1 MGTQQRSAEYL
12 LPTWCQKTRGIGNNP
27 DFMRSLGAK
36 KNPRLP
42 HSKRPNPGWG
52 GNRQAQWPERRFE
65 AHRGSVG
72 QTGFWVKSW
81 DFILKCE
88 GFERFNL
95 QPSRKIHPPILP
107 KFAWLSW
114 KKDQTRVRRTLSQTF
129 FLQERSVTVWASR
142 SVLRTKSSTG
152 MEHGTVQWPLCPC
165 SRCSLWWPQEPGS
178 RDHITWCVWKWGIS
192 KYDNYK
198 RGNDDTPVFGYDFI
212 QILAFLVGS
221 ELKKLLRLWT
231 HAAKDGNKWKRRW
244 IFSEELR
251 CKKPGWLG
259 AEPIFRDPYH
269 ASIKVLHCKSCI
281 LLLMIDFWLVRK
293 HQEFLHI
300 SAVFQ
305 WTLAP
310 FCLSDLDLGNP
321 PRPRRVRF
329 AFSEAREVSH
339 WGAPRAMQFQDF
351 TIGIVHFMHFIL
363 GTWRFMTTNGQL
375 WSNWEWRNIVKSQK
389 PPVYGLFSMEY
400 HADLGLLAPQFFG
413 RTHIPMIV
421 HCIPI
426 LLIASITQFFLAT

>member
-1 MGTQQRSAEYL
+1 M
-12 LPTWCQKTRGIGNNP
+12 LPRMVTSG
-27 DFMRSLGAK
+27 S
-36 KNPRLP
+36 
-42 HSKRPNPGWG
+42 G
-52 GNRQAQWPERRFE
+52 GGFFRRNC
-65 AHRGSVG
+65 G
-72 QTGFWVKSW
+72 VKSRA
-81 DFILKCE
+81 DLGLSPFSE
-88 GFERFNL
+88 
-95 QPSRKIHPPILP
+95 IHIMP
-107 KFAWLSW
+107 
-114 KKDQTRVRRTLSQTF
+114 
-129 FLQERSVTVWASR
+129 ASR
-142 SVLRTKSSTG
+142 SYIV
-152 MEHGTVQWPLCPC
+152 
-165 SRCSLWWPQEPGS
+165 SLAYYCWWS
-178 RDHITWCVWKWGIS
+178 IFDLS
-192 KYDNYK
+192 
-198 RGNDDTPVFGYDFI
+198 GNTRNF
-212 QILAFLVGS
+212 
-221 ELKKLLRLWT
+221 
-231 HAAKDGNKWKRRW
+231 
-244 IFSEELR
+244 
-251 CKKPGWLG
+251 
-259 AEPIFRDPYH
+259 
-269 ASIKVLHCKSCI
+269 CI
-281 LLLMIDFWLVRK
+281 
-293 HQEFLHI
+293 FLHI

>member
-1 MGTQQRSAEYL
+1 
-12 LPTWCQKTRGIGNNP
+12 
-27 DFMRSLGAK
+27 MRSLGAK
-36 KNPRLP
+36 KSPRLP

-52 GNRQAQWPERRFE
+52 GDRQAQWPERRFE
-65 AHRGSVG
+65 AHRGVG

-152 MEHGTVQWPLCPC
+152 MEHGTVQWLCPC
-165 SRCSLWWPQEPGS
+165 SRCSLWWPQEAGS
-178 RDHITWCVWKWGIS
+178 RDHITWCVNGVPRKMTIIKGEMMIHMIRQCLDMIS
-192 KYDNYK
+192 DSRSWHSWDLNWQSYC
-198 RGNDDTPVFGYDFI
+198 
-212 QILAFLVGS
+212 AS
-221 ELKKLLRLWT
+221 ELMLPRMVT
-231 HAAKDGNKWKRRW
+231 SGSGGGSFRW
-244 IFSEELR
+244 NCGVKSRADLGLSPFSETHIM
-251 CKKPGWLG
+251 P
-259 AEPIFRDPYH
+259 
-269 ASIKVLHCKSCI
+269 ASRSCI
-281 LLLMIDFWLVRK
+281 VSLAYCWWSIFDLSGNTRSFCCFPMSTCSLL
-293 HQEFLHI
+293 
-300 SAVFQ
+300 S
-305 WTLAP
+305 
-310 FCLSDLDLGNP
+310 LSDLDLGNP

-329 AFSEAREVSH
+329 AFSEAQEVSH